1 MSVRAWLAPSPPCA
15 FGRAPCWVAAA
26 CCALCLPRGLQNVG
40 DSVINDSHLWP
51 YPPESRLRPLAVAPT
66 EFHFYV
72 LYSDRI
78 QESLLSLLTETA
90 LARGALRRRGAVRL

>member
-1 MSVRAWLAPSPPCA
+1 MLRAVSVA
-15 FGRAPCWVAAA
+15 G
-26 CCALCLPRGLQNVG
+26 QNVG

-78 QESLLSLLTETA
+78 QESLFTETA

>member
-1 MSVRAWLAPSPPCA
+1 MLRAVSVA
-15 FGRAPCWVAAA
+15 G
-26 CCALCLPRGLQNVG
+26 QNVG